1 MAKQW
6 DKLAAKARKIAKN
19 IVTGEEEYKGT
30 RLTAIVYR
38 LDTFATDALNRKYA
52 RQGSQASIHTE
63 WGGYQT
69 IDSIHEDGSEGHFDT
84 DGKCE
89 SSDNAMDIEI
99 MMYINGGNGGGN
111 NGGSTPSSAP
121 VRRIRESN
129 TRKDMKQNKTTITE
143 AELKNIIAESIK
155 KVLNEK
161 YNPWQRKETENGVIF
176 PRYDADTA
184 KYRKNVVNQA
194 SHLYKQIEYFL
205 QTLSHAYPSGS
216 DSFNRTMGA
225 RGEEELEAILEQAKS
240 ALESYCKY

>member
-1 MAKQW
+1 MAEQW

-99 MMYINGGNGGGN
+99 KMFINGGNGGGN
-111 NGGSTPSSAP
+111 NGDSTPSSAP

-129 TRKDMKQNKTTITE
+129 TRKD
-143 AELKNIIAESIK
+143 IK
-155 KVLNEK
+155 KLI
-161 YNPWQRKETENGVIF
+161 RKT
-176 PRYDADTA
+176 
-184 KYRKNVVNQA
+184 K
-194 SHLYKQIEYFL
+194 SFL
-205 QTLSHAYPSGS
+205 
-216 DSFNRTMGA
+216 D
-225 RGEEELEAILEQAKS
+225 
-240 ALESYCKY
+240 

>member
-1 MAKQW
+1 MAKQQ

-111 NGGSTPSSAP
+111 NGTSTPSSAP

-129 TRKDMKQNKTTITE
+129 TRKDMKQNKKTINE
-143 AELKNIIAESIK
+143 AQLRAIVKEAVRNVLKEGIDSQEERINAAVEALMSVREIVSRASDCWEYEDVNAPLFQQICAASSAIEGVMGFS
-155 KVLNEK
+155 K
-161 YNPWQRKETENGVIF
+161 Y
-176 PRYDADTA
+176 
-184 KYRKNVVNQA
+184 
-194 SHLYKQIEYFL
+194 
-205 QTLSHAYPSGS
+205 GS
-216 DSFNRTMGA
+216 DIRQQRN
-225 RGEEELEAILEQAKS
+225 LEMSQQD
-240 ALESYCKY
+240 

>member
-129 TRKDMKQNKTTITE
+129 TRKDMKQNKKTINE
-143 AELKNIIAESIK
+143 AQLRAIVKEAVRNVLKEGIDSQEERINAAVEALMRVREIVSRASDCWEYEDVNAPLFQQICAASSAIEGVMGFS
-155 KVLNEK
+155 K
-161 YNPWQRKETENGVIF
+161 Y
-176 PRYDADTA
+176 
-184 KYRKNVVNQA
+184 
-194 SHLYKQIEYFL
+194 
-205 QTLSHAYPSGS
+205 GS
-216 DSFNRTMGA
+216 DIRQQRN
-225 RGEEELEAILEQAKS
+225 LEMSQQD
-240 ALESYCKY
+240 

>member
-99 MMYINGGNGGGN
+99 KMYINGGNGGGN

-121 VRRIRESN
+121 VRRIRESK
-129 TRKDMKQNKTTITE
+129 TRKDMKQNKKTINE
-143 AELKNIIAESIK
+143 AQLRAIVKEAVKSI
-155 KVLNEK
+155 LNESDPSYAMFPYQSDIFRYAYDHQTIRPK
-161 YNPWQRKETENGVIF
+161 LDEVYRFVDAIGSIAAVEGRENHARF
-176 PRYDADTA
+176 
-184 KYRKNVVNQA
+184 
-194 SHLYKQIEYFL
+194 YKKL
-205 QTLSHAYPSGS
+205 KT
-216 DSFNRTMGA
+216 D
-225 RGEEELEAILEQAKS
+225 LEQVYR
-240 ALESYCKY
+240 LWDFLDND

>member
-121 VRRIRESN
+121 VRRIRESK
-129 TRKDMKQNKTTITE
+129 TRKDMKQNRIKLTE
-143 AELKNIIAESIK
+143 SQLKQMIK
-155 KVLNEK
+155 EAVDNVLNEIGNTPQGQ
-161 YNPWQRKETENGVIF
+161 YMLGRLAGRKLQQANASLNKGNGN
-176 PRYDADTA
+176 RYMNKMQDADNISAYARQAQNSSNTSDYGDDETYFDRG
-184 KYRKNVVNQA
+184 KKDLQWYR
-194 SHLYKQIEYFL
+194 
-205 QTLSHAYPSGS
+205 PGS
-216 DSFNRTMGA
+216 KGMPR
-225 RGEEELEAILEQAKS
+225 
-240 ALESYCKY
+240 

>member
-52 RQGSQASIHTE
+52 RQGSQVSIHTE

-99 MMYINGGNGGGN
+99 MIYINDGHGG
-111 NGGSTPSSAP
+111 
-121 VRRIRESN
+121 
-129 TRKDMKQNKTTITE
+129 
-143 AELKNIIAESIK
+143 
-155 KVLNEK
+155 
-161 YNPWQRKETENGVIF
+161 
-176 PRYDADTA
+176 
-184 KYRKNVVNQA
+184 
-194 SHLYKQIEYFL
+194 
-205 QTLSHAYPSGS
+205 
-216 DSFNRTMGA
+216 
-225 RGEEELEAILEQAKS
+225 
-240 ALESYCKY
+240 